1 MYRSLNQII
10 KGVVTVGLAALTLA
24 PSAGAQRSA
33 GPKQPATSEKPATT
47 SASKPAAKAPAA
59 KPHTNKWVFGAHTVA
74 APGVTVTGQDV
85 DGTWGTSLGGG
96 LGVMVGYELN
106 RAVTAF
112 GSLDVARQGS
122 GVDYMTG
129 SFGLV
134 HAEIGV
140 RAALSKTNPQ
150 MVPYLLGAIGRRAVG
165 ARVTDLE
172 DGEVFDM
179 SLSGTMVTFGGGLEY
194 KVSPK
199 LSLDGGIEFGVGM
212 FNHVDDGD
220 VYTISVNSSTST
232 RLRAGFVW
240 RP

>member
-1 MYRSLNQII
+1 MYRSL
-10 KGVVTVGLAALTLA
+10 KGIMKSAVTVGMAALAMA
-24 PSAGAQRSA
+24 PLAGAQPS
-33 GPKQPATSEKPATT
+33 TSP
-47 SASKPAAKAPAA
+47 SKSAAKAPAA
-59 KPHTNKWVFGAHTVA
+59 RQHTNKWVFGAHTIA

-85 DGTWGTSLGGG
+85 DGTWGTSLGAG
-96 LGVMVGYELN
+96 LGVMVGYDLN
-106 RAVTAF
+106 KAVTAF
-112 GSLDVARQGS
+112 GSVDVARQGS

-140 RAALSKTNPQ
+140 RAALSKSNPQ
-150 MVPYLLGAIGRRAVG
+150 MVPYVLGAIGRRAVG

-172 DGEVFDM
+172 DGEIFDM
-179 SLSGTMVTFGGGLEY
+179 SLSGTMLTFGGGLEY
-194 KVSPK
+194 KLSPK
-199 LSLDGGIEFGVGM
+199 LALDGGIEFGIGM

-232 RLRAGFVW
+232 RLRAGVVW

>member
-1 MYRSLNQII
+1 MYRSL
-10 KGVVTVGLAALTLA
+10 KGIMKSAVTVGMAALAMA
-24 PSAGAQRSA
+24 PLAGAQRS
-33 GPKQPATSEKPATT
+33 TSP
-47 SASKPAAKAPAA
+47 SKSAAKAPAA
-59 KPHTNKWVFGAHTVA
+59 RQHTNKWVFGAHTIA

-85 DGTWGTSLGGG
+85 DGTWGTSLGAG
-96 LGVMVGYELN
+96 LGVMVGYDLN
-106 RAVTAF
+106 KAVTAF
-112 GSLDVARQGS
+112 GSVDVARQGS

-140 RAALSKTNPQ
+140 RAALSKSNPQ
-150 MVPYLLGAIGRRAVG
+150 MVPYVLGAIGRRAVG

-172 DGEVFDM
+172 DGEIFDM
-179 SLSGTMVTFGGGLEY
+179 SLSGTMLTFGGGLEY
-194 KVSPK
+194 KLSPK
-199 LSLDGGIEFGVGM
+199 LALDGGIEFGIGM

-232 RLRAGFVW
+232 RLRAGVVW

>member
-1 MYRSLNQII
+1 MYRSLKGII
-10 KGVVTVGLAALTLA
+10 TSAVTLGLAALTLA
-24 PSAGAQRSA
+24 PAAGAQR
-33 GPKQPATSEKPATT
+33 TT
-47 SASKPAAKAPAA
+47 TVSKPAAKAPAA
-59 KPHTNKWVFGAHTVA
+59 KQHTNKWVFGAHTIA

-96 LGVMVGYELN
+96 LGVMVGYDLN

-140 RAALSKTNPQ
+140 RAALSKSNPQ

-179 SLSGTMVTFGGGLEY
+179 SLSGTMLTFGGGLEY

-199 LSLDGGIEFGVGM
+199 LALDGGIEFGVGM

-232 RLRAGFVW
+232 RLRAGVVW